1 MESDFCN
8 NAALGRES
16 SSFRRKKSR
25 RASPSVRQTSESGGA
40 DPRRSPILIVS
51 KVYEVLREIG
61 AR

>member
-1 MESDFCN
+1 M
-8 NAALGRES
+8 
-16 SSFRRKKSR
+16 
-25 RASPSVRQTSESGGA
+25 PQTSESGGA

>member
-8 NAALGRES
+8 NA
-16 SSFRRKKSR
+16 SFRRKKSR